1 MPKRKSQ
8 YKADSG
14 FLSGNFT
21 KVVLVIIAIS
31 SFGLVFYC
39 DQVST
44 TLVKL
49 YPMMDKKCLEQ
60 FYNNVPPYLNK
71 ESLQRD
77 TYPLCFNGF
86 NVMYS
91 GVSKTPLWV
100 AERLTAQR
108 LSQNLPIEDNFHEE
122 ERIPRYYRSKLSD
135 YRGSGYIRWRLAP
148 NADMP
153 NTTAQFD
160 SFSLANIA
168 PVANLAALTKIEYLI
183 RGIVIKKNLDVYV
196 VSGPVFSTKK
206 LKTIGQS
213 VIVPTATYKAIYIP
227 KTGATGVYYADNILK
242 STVPKVQV
250 ISICALEDLTG
261 INIFPQLAEDQKRN
275 TYSLPLSPNDLVSD
289 KEIEYSYWDAKSQC
303 ATDISEKDISM
314 LQKMFSFE

>member
-14 FLSGNFT
+14 FLSGNFI
-21 KVVLVIIAIS
+21 KVVLAIIAIS
-31 SFGLVFYC
+31 SFGLAFYY

-49 YPMMDKKCLEQ
+49 YSISDKKCLEQ

-71 ESLQRD
+71 ESLQRH
-77 TYPLCFNGF
+77 TFPLCFNSF

-100 AERLTAQR
+100 AERLTVQR
-108 LSQNLPIEDNFHEE
+108 LSQNVPREVNFHEE
-122 ERIPRYYRSKLSD
+122 ERIPLDYRSKLSD

-153 NTTAQFD
+153 NKTAQFD

-168 PVANLAALTKIEYLI
+168 PVANLEVLTKIEYLI
-183 RGIVIKKNLDVYV
+183 RGIAIKKNQDVYV
-196 VSGPVFSTKK
+196 VTGPVFATKK
-206 LKTIGQS
+206 LKMIGRG
-213 VIVPTATYKAIYIP
+213 VIVPTATYKAIYMP
-227 KTGATGVYYADNILK
+227 KTGVAGVYYAENTLK
-242 STVPKVQV
+242 NTVPKVQV
-250 ISICALEDLTG
+250 ISVCALEDLTG
-261 INIFPQLAEDQKRN
+261 INIFPQLEEDQKRN
-275 TYSLPLSPNDLVSD
+275 TYSLPLSPNDLASD
-289 KEIEYSYWDAKSQC
+289 KEIEYSYWDAESQC

-314 LQKMFSFE
+314 LQKKFSFE

>member
-14 FLSGNFT
+14 FLYGNFI
-21 KVVLVIIAIS
+21 KVVLAIIAIS
-31 SFGLVFYC
+31 SFGLAFYYN
-39 DQVST
+39 QVST

-49 YPMMDKKCLEQ
+49 YPILDKKCLEQ

-71 ESLQRD
+71 ESLQKD
-77 TYPLCFNGF
+77 TYLLCFNGF

-100 AERLTAQR
+100 AERLTVQR
-108 LSQNLPIEDNFHEE
+108 LSQNVPREVNFHEE
-122 ERIPRYYRSKLSD
+122 ERIPLDYRSKLSD

-153 NTTAQFD
+153 NKTAQFD

-168 PVANLAALTKIEYLI
+168 PVANLEVLTKIEYLI
-183 RGIVIKKNLDVYV
+183 RGIAIKKNQDVYV
-196 VSGPVFSTKK
+196 VTGPVFATKK
-206 LKTIGQS
+206 LKTIGRG

-227 KTGATGVYYADNILK
+227 KTGVAGVYYAENTLK
-242 STVPKVQV
+242 NTVPKVQV
-250 ISICALEDLTG
+250 ISVCALEDLTG
-261 INIFPQLAEDQKRN
+261 INIFPQLEEDQKRN
-275 TYSLPLSPNDLVSD
+275 TYSLPLSPNDLASD
-289 KEIEYSYWDAKSQC
+289 KEIEYSYWDAESQC

-314 LQKMFSFE
+314 LQKKFSFE

>member
-1 MPKRKSQ
+1 MPKHKSQ
-8 YKADSG
+8 YKTDSG
-14 FLSGNFT
+14 FLSGNFI
-21 KVVLVIIAIS
+21 KVVLAIIAIS
-31 SFGLVFYC
+31 SFGLAFYY

-49 YPMMDKKCLEQ
+49 YPIGDKKCLEQ
-60 FYNNVPPYLNK
+60 FYKNVPPYLNK

-86 NVMYS
+86 NLMYS

-100 AERLTAQR
+100 AEHLTVQR
-108 LSQNLPIEDNFHEE
+108 LSQNVPREDSFHEE
-122 ERIPRYYRSKLSD
+122 ERIPLDYRSELSD

-153 NTTAQFD
+153 NKTAQFD

-168 PVANLAALTKIEYLI
+168 PVANLEVLTKIEYLI
-183 RGIVIKKNLDVYV
+183 RGIAIKKNQDVYV
-196 VSGPVFSTKK
+196 VTGPVFATKK
-206 LKTIGQS
+206 LKTIGKG

-227 KTGATGVYYADNILK
+227 KTGVAGVYYAENTLK
-242 STVPKVQV
+242 NTAPKVQV
-250 ISICALEDLTG
+250 ISVCALEDLTG
-261 INIFPQLAEDQKRN
+261 INIFPQLEEDQKRN
-275 TYSLPLSPNDLVSD
+275 TYSLPLSPDDLASD
-289 KEIEYSYWDAKSQC
+289 KEIEYSYWDAESQC

-314 LQKMFSFE
+314 LQKKFSFE